1 MDFTYSKTS
10 HLGKHQ
16 RPQEQGRAEWPRR
29 LIPGN
34 IIQPSI
40 PAPTAQG
47 CPCIQAKSAQ
57 AAAPYP
63 EVRGRDERSSAGPLS
78 RGHVRR
84 SGHFVRPRSYPISF
98 KDKAVQSLQ
107 GHDSC
112 RGAECGQSG
121 EAFHAKTK
129 RQSKRNDMSLFG
141 RGHYC

>member
-29 LIPGN
+29 LILGN

-40 PAPTAQG
+40 PAPAAQG

-57 AAAPYP
+57 APGGAGAGMNAHW
-63 EVRGRDERSSAGPLS
+63 RGRCPTDILGGCGIWCGRAAI
-78 RGHVRR
+78 
-84 SGHFVRPRSYPISF
+84 PISF

-112 RGAECGQSG
+112 RGAECVQSR
-121 EAFHAKTK
+121 EAFHAKTT

-141 RGHYC
+141 RGYYC